1 LLVPLLVFTPSGSLE
16 LYGVVHSVT
25 AIATLGICMVS
36 IWPFHWKSVNAV
48 ADPRLLRKGMPYAV
62 MRFTSLGPGELDK
75 VLALRLLG
83 PLDTGLFGFAARGV
97 AVTALPVTAM
107 VLAAQPRIF
116 KDLAYEPARA
126 WRLIWTV
133 CVLAGIYGLLT
144 LFIFRTLLPQP
155 IEQLLGSEYGGIA
168 SVLVQLSLI
177 VPLISVRLALA
188 GMTIALSLPG
198 VRTLAEWIGIA
209 ALALGAL
216 VWVPELGVPG
226 LVRAIIVSE
235 VLMSSLLVAAFVGLN
250 AKSVRKV
257 QA

>member
-1 LLVPLLVFTPSGSLE
+1 
-16 LYGVVHSVT
+16 
-25 AIATLGICMVS
+25 
-36 IWPFHWKSVNAV
+36 
-48 ADPRLLRKGMPYAV
+48 